1 MINNQMMEYYVRPWH
16 LYSHS
21 TTRTHSGLCRRSS
34 KLAASHICYLLD
46 HASVHEIS
54 ALVTW
59 FQYMLDISNYYGDLD
74 PLYIFSHYGDID
86 PLYIFI
92 MEILIY
98 VYCTWWWPLMWYLV
112 SCLFM
117 AIVLLCIWD
126 CYMYVHS
133 CIIVLC
139 WLGGWS
145 SIWDPSSLHLWD
157 GLIMYFGHR
166 MTPLTS
172 HIRGHLL

>member
-1 MINNQMMEYYVRPWH
+1 MEYLIWYL
-16 LYSHS
+16 LY
-21 TTRTHSGLCRRSS
+21 RSS
-34 KLAASHICYLLD
+34 F
-46 HASVHEIS
+46 HEIS
-54 ALVTW
+54 ALVTL
-59 FQYMLDISNYYGDLD
+59 FQYMSDISSHYGDLD
-74 PLYIFSHYGDID
+74 PLYIFSHYGDHG

-92 MEILIY
+92 MEIMIY
-98 VYCTWWWPLMWYLV
+98 VYCKWRWPLMWYLV

-117 AIVLLCIWD
+117 AIVLLCIRD
-126 CYMYVHS
+126 CYMYLQYVQN

-166 MTPLTS
+166 MNPLTS

>member
-1 MINNQMMEYYVRPWH
+1 MTSNQTMDYYVRPWH

-21 TTRTHSGLCRRSS
+21 RTCTRSRLCRRPS
-34 KLAASHICYLLD
+34 KLVAFHICYLLD
-46 HASVHEIS
+46 RANVHEIS

-59 FQYMLDISNYYGDLD
+59 FQCMSDISSHYGDLD
-74 PLYIFSHYGDID
+74 LLYIFSYDGDHGS
-86 PLYIFI
+86 LYIFI
-92 MEILIY
+92 MEIMIY
-98 VYCTWWWPLMWYLV
+98 VYCTWRWPHMWYHV

-126 CYMYVHS
+126 CYMYLQS
-133 CIIVLC
+133 CISILC
-139 WLGGWS
+139 WLGGWY
-145 SIWDPSSLHLWD
+145 SIWDPSSFHFSD
-157 GLIMYFGHR
+157 ELIMYFGHR